1 MASLSKVYFLS
12 ASTSAT
18 AFLYQTRTLMPLCR
32 SLSPCHQRRYK
43 YSTGGDGTQNSNS
56 DDISTANPNNTTENT
71 SEQAPANPPKRT
83 SYLRQR
89 GSSAPKIEPTK
100 LKSSKSQAF
109 SKIQSNTIT
118 RNEREAFGVL
128 LARLKAGQEDNLKSE
143 QERQQVTQQDS
154 RPGPELS
161 APSPEG
167 GNLTDL
173 MTVFESI
180 LTNERAGSKEPKAKE
195 SRKGQKSTHRN
206 RSQDGHVDELEGISL
221 SELGLPGSDIS
232 NGVDPKVS
240 VSEAI
245 DMIVE
250 RESREIESE
259 LFRVIGEGKGD
270 SGLWEACRQR
280 IFSMID
286 HVGAGAPAP
295 TNNLDSHSH
304 GLVEQPQ
311 TPAPVSGPLNIPA
324 AVPTGLVVAKLYPQ
338 LLLLAFRM
346 LSTHFP
352 ESQIIGQFRTAVK
365 EHSRTSAFL
374 GTSQTLY
381 EELMA
386 FYWHSCNDL
395 PVVVAFLRDMDNAG
409 LYPSR
414 RIRRLL
420 GEIVK
425 QREEAMKARQQ
436 GNPDFFWDAPPI
448 HRAFEEL
455 AGPGGWN
462 DKFSSGKKQH
472 RKSSIS
478 GLRE

>member
-1 MASLSKVYFLS
+1 MAGLLKVYFLS
-12 ASTSAT
+12 ASTSPT
-18 AFLYQTRTLMPLCR
+18 AFLYQTRTLLPLCR
-32 SLSPCHQRRYK
+32 SLPPCHQQRYK
-43 YSTGGDGTQNSNS
+43 YSTGRDGTQNSDS
-56 DDISTANPNNTTENT
+56 DDISTTDPNTPTENLP
-71 SEQAPANPPKRT
+71 EQTPTDLPKRT

-89 GSSAPKIEPTK
+89 GSAPKPEPTK
-100 LKSSKSQAF
+100 LKSSNSQAS
-109 SKIQSNTIT
+109 SKGQSNTIT

-128 LARLKAGQEDNLKSE
+128 LARLKAGQDNLKSKE
-143 QERQQVTQQDS
+143 PHQDS
-154 RPGPELS
+154 RPEPELS
-161 APSPEG
+161 VPSPEA

-180 LTNERAGSKEPKAKE
+180 LTNERPGPKEPKTKE

-206 RSQDGHVDELEGISL
+206 RPQDGPVDELEGISL
-221 SELGLPGSDIS
+221 SEMGFPGSDS
-232 NGVDPKVS
+232 NNGVNPKVS

-250 RESREIESE
+250 RESREIQSE

-286 HVGAGAPAP
+286 HVGAGAPTP
-295 TNNLDSHSH
+295 TNSLDSYPH
-304 GLVEQPQ
+304 GLSEQPQ
-311 TPAPVSGPLNIPA
+311 TSPPAPGPLNIPA
-324 AVPTGLVVAKLYPQ
+324 SVPTGPVVAKLYPQ

-395 PVVVAFLRDMDNAG
+395 PVVVEFLRDMDNAG

-420 GEIVK
+420 REIVS
-425 QREEAMKARQQ
+425 QREEAMNARQQ

-455 AGPGGWN
+455 TGPGGWN
-462 DKFSSGKKQH
+462 DKFNSGKKRH
-472 RKSSIS
+472 HKRTVPA
-478 GLRE
+478 LEM